1 MSLPK
6 PAEMLYRN
14 MSIIKEKVQQ
24 IVQQAEA
31 DTVAKKRRKEE
42 DDLQW
47 IAVCQERVRQYEALK
62 TDRLEKGKK
71 ALEATGVQ
79 RVFGEVLDILRE
91 EDPEVQL
98 QIREG
103 QKYYSP
109 GSRSLTDRK
118 YERDLSRVLGPYD
131 ENKIEKREDEYGSFV
146 ETVVMAVEKER
157 GEGEVTTRL
166 GVELS
171 VGDPRKLW
179 IISAFGIYEQEDILA
194 INDKDLFPKLKN
206 RLAQNIAQRLHR
218 HFNHVPEDWETSGGW

>member
-47 IAVCQERVRQYEALK
+47 IAVCQERIRQYEVLK
-62 TDRLEKGKK
+62 TDRLERKK
-71 ALEATGVQ
+71 ALEVTGVQ

-98 QIREG
+98 QIRG
-103 QKYYSP
+103 AKILFFWFSIFNR
-109 GSRSLTDRK
+109 SR
-118 YERDLSRVLGPYD
+118 
-131 ENKIEKREDEYGSFV
+131 I
-146 ETVVMAVEKER
+146 
-157 GEGEVTTRL
+157 
-166 GVELS
+166 
-171 VGDPRKLW
+171 
-179 IISAFGIYEQEDILA
+179 
-194 INDKDLFPKLKN
+194 
-206 RLAQNIAQRLHR
+206 
-218 HFNHVPEDWETSGGW
+218 